1 MNIKLSKTE
10 WWIFIVFGL
19 ILLFLPYVFTLDSG
33 IINFKGTGEIGDTI
47 GGVTAPFLGFFG
59 SILVY
64 LALKAQIEANR
75 QVQEQFKKQE
85 SEEQIRDKIQFHEN
99 RINLLKSEINSFY
112 YSFTTTGGAFKNNSQ
127 KYNYEGSQAIYKLL
141 KNNTNTFFGKKKRD
155 SYEIEPK
162 LFELKELLT
171 FFKETVQVINNEI
184 FYIDELQ
191 NKHVKAKLLTILN
204 YYFNSKLKGVFQVM
218 GEFKEDINGCNC
230 GEQCER
236 NHGLPVELFLIIGSI
251 EKSLVENN

>member
-19 ILLFLPYVFTLDSG
+19 TLLFLPYVFTLDSG

-75 QVQEQFKKQE
+75 QVQDQFKKQE
-85 SEEQIRDKIQFHEN
+85 NEEQIRDKIQFHEN

-112 YSFTTTGGAFKNNSQ
+112 YSYTTTVSIKRSSQ

-141 KNNTNTFFGKKKRD
+141 KNNTNTFFGKKRRS

-162 LFELKELLT
+162 LFELKELLA
-171 FFKETVQVINNEI
+171 FFEKTVKAINNEI
-184 FYIDELQ
+184 FHTDDPLNRQ
-191 NKHVKAKLLTILN
+191 VKTKLLTILI

-218 GEFKEDINGCNC
+218 SEFREDYEKCNC
-230 GEQCER
+230 DGLCGN
-236 NHGLPVELFLIIGSI
+236 NHGLPADLFLIIESI
-251 EKSLVENN
+251 EKGLDENN